1 MKKVCLFLIVLLIPF
16 ALATTESGGDI
27 SGGSAEESLAS
38 GTIYDTLL
46 ADPEFS
52 TLLSAIDVAGLGE
65 TLAGAGPYTI
75 FAPTNAAF
83 DALDPADLEALLAD
97 PTALSELLLGHV
109 VSGEITSDQASSG
122 EVLTSEQG
130 TTIDLATLG
139 ASITYP
145 DITASNG
152 LIQGIDTVLVGGGS
166 SDSTASGG
174 SNDGSTDDGTTDDG
188 TTDDSAQ

>member
-16 ALATTESGGDI
+16 ALATTESGGDT

-145 DITASNG
+145 DIAASNG

-166 SDSTASGG
+166 SDSTISGG
-174 SNDGSTDDGTTDDG
+174 SDDGSTDDGTTDD
-188 TTDDSAQ
+188 SAQ